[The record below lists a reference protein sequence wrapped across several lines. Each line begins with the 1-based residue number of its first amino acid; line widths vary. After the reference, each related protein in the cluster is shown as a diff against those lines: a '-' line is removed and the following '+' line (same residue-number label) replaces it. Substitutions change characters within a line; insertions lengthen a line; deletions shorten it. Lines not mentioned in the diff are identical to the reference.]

1 MLKRDYGISLGR
13 TLTGDD
19 PVRRNIFL
27 WLPPLLA
34 SLTIWAANAFW
45 PPLYLL
51 LALIVPPFL
60 IAIYDLIQTRH
71 TLWRLY
77 PFAARMRWLFEDLR
91 PFFHAYFVE
100 ADLEGRPF
108 NHDQRAL
115 VYARAKGQEDAQ
127 PFGTELDVYMS
138 EYEWLSHSMAPETD
152 AVHDPRVDV
161 GNAQCKKPYSASCFN
176 ISAMSYGSLGSHA
189 IMALNKGAK
198 AGNFYHDTGEGGIS
212 PYHRQGGDLV
222 WELGTGY
229 FGART
234 PDGAFDHGMFAD
246 KAQDDQVKMVELKLS
261 QGAKP
266 GKGGML
272 PGPKVTK
279 EIAEIR
285 NVPEARDVLSPAAH
299 SAFTTPIELLEFAA
313 KMRDLSGGKP
323 VGLKFCVGYPH
334 ELFAL
339 CKAMLKTG
347 IRPDFIVVDGG
358 EGGTGAAPQEMS
370 DRVGMPLREGLIM
383 TRNALVGC
391 GLKDDIRLAAAG
403 KVHSAASLAMNFA
416 IGADW
421 CNAARA
427 FMFSLG
433 CIQSQ
438 QCHTDKCPTAVATTS
453 PARQRGLVVEDKYQR
468 VASFHEKTVKALR
481 DIMVSS
487 GIRHH
492 TDFEPFHL
500 RMRLNPSQMK
510 TVDMIYEFLEPGQLL
525 GDPKATRYAHHW
537 AMAQAESFRPNC

>member
-1 MLKRDYGISLGR
+1 MKRPGFVDSLGES
-13 TLTGDD
+13 LTADD
-19 PVRRNIFL
+19 PIARNLFL
-27 WLPPLLA
+27 WAPLVLAGIIVLSARYWPPILMLLLFVLPP
-34 SLTIWAANAFW
+34 FF
-45 PPLYLL
+45 
-51 LALIVPPFL
+51 V
-60 IAIYDLIQTRH
+60 AIYDLFQRKH

-77 PFAARMRWLFEDLR
+77 PFAARFRWFFEDLR
-91 PFFHAYFVE
+91 PFLRSYMVE
-100 ADLEGRPF
+100 GDHEGMPF
-108 NHDQRAL
+108 SRDQRAL
-115 VYARAKGQEDAQ
+115 VYARAKGQSDDQ
-127 PFGTELDVYMS
+127 PFGTELDVYGP
-138 EYEWLSHSMAPETD
+138 EFEWLSHSMAPDID
-152 AVHDPRVDV
+152 AVHDPRVQV
-161 GNAQCKKPYSASCFN
+161 GNGQCSRPYSASCLN

-189 IMALNKGAK
+189 IQALNLGAK

-212 PYHRQGGDLV
+212 PYHRRGGDLV

-234 PDGAFDHGMFAD
+234 PDGAFDPDQFAD
-246 KAQDDQVKMVELKLS
+246 KAQDDQVKMVEIKLS

-285 NVPEARDVLSPAAH
+285 GVPEQRDVLSPAAH

-313 KMRDLSGGKP
+313 RMRDLSGGKP

-339 CKAMLKTG
+339 CKAMLQTG
-347 IRPDFIVVDGG
+347 IRPDFIIVDGG
-358 EGGTGAAPQEMS
+358 EGGTGAAPREMS

-403 KVHSAASLAMNFA
+403 KVYSAAALAMNFA
-416 IGADW
+416 LGADW

-433 CIQSQ
+433 CVQSQ

-453 PARQRGLVVEDKYQR
+453 LARQRGLVIDEKAPR
-468 VASFHEKTVKALR
+468 VAQFHLKTVQGLR
-481 DIMVSS
+481 DIMVAC
-487 GIRHH
+487 GVREH
-492 TDFEPFHL
+492 TDFRPFHL
-500 RMRLNPSQMK
+500 RMRLNPAEMRSI
-510 TVDMIYEFLEPGQLL
+510 DMIYEFLEPGQLL
-525 GDPKATRYAHHW
+525 AEPGGTRYARHW
-537 AMAQAESFRPNC
+537 KMAQAESFRPVV

>member
-1 MLKRDYGISLGR
+1 MKRHHYADGLGR

-19 PVRRNIFL
+19 PVARNLFL
-27 WLPPLLA
+27 WFPPVLIALVIYASRFWTPILA
-34 SLTIWAANAFW
+34 
-45 PPLYLL
+45 LL
-51 LALIVPPFL
+51 LFAVPPFL
-60 IAIYDLIQTRH
+60 IAIYDLFQKKH

-77 PFAARMRWLFEDLR
+77 PFAARFRWFFEELR
-91 PFFHAYFVE
+91 PFLRSYIVE
-100 ADLEGRPF
+100 GDLEGRPF
-108 NHDQRAL
+108 DRDQRSL
-115 VYARAKGQEDAQ
+115 VYARAKGQNDAQ
-127 PFGTELDVYMS
+127 PFGTELDVYS
-138 EYEWLSHSMAPETD
+138 AEFEWLSHSMAPDPD
-152 AVHDPRVDV
+152 ATHDPRVEV
-161 GNAQCKKPYSASCFN
+161 GNDQCKRPYSASCFN

-189 IMALNKGAK
+189 IMALNRGAK
-198 AGNFYHDTGEGGIS
+198 AGGFYHDTGEGGIS

-222 WELGTGY
+222 WEIGTGY

-234 PDGAFDHGMFAD
+234 PDGAFDPEMFAD

-279 EIAEIR
+279 EIADIR
-285 NVPEARDVLSPAAH
+285 GVPELQDVLSPAAH
-299 SAFTTPIELLEFAA
+299 SAFTTPTELLEFAA

-339 CKAMLKTG
+339 CKAMLETG

-383 TRNALVGC
+383 VRNALVGC
-391 GLKDDIRLAAAG
+391 GLKDDIRIAAAG
-403 KVHSAASLAMNFA
+403 KVYSGVSLAMNFC

-433 CIQSQ
+433 CVQSQ

-453 PARQRGLVVEDKYQR
+453 PARQRGLVVEDKAER
-468 VASFHEKTVKALR
+468 VARYHEQTVKALR
-481 DIMVSS
+481 DVMVAS
-487 GIRHH
+487 GVRSH

-500 RMRLNPSQMK
+500 RMRLNPSQMRS
-510 TVDMIYEFLEPGQLL
+510 VDMIYEFIEPGKLL
-525 GDPKATRYAHHW
+525 AEPEDTRYARYW
-537 AMAQAESFRPNC
+537 DMAQADSFRPAC